1 MYASKKVK
9 SSKALSLVHNAHGT
23 VQIQI
28 EINDG
33 LKYTLILEKIFI
45 LIHPVV
51 ARLHLLLQHEQS
63 ASHGRIAHMW
73 SLLSRT
79 MNSAM
84 MQREVV
90 AVKAFGYFLAKKLF

>member
-9 SSKALSLVHNAHGT
+9 SFEALSLVHNAHGT

-28 EINDG
+28 EINDR
-33 LKYTLILEKIFI
+33 LKYTRILEQLLI
-45 LIHPVV
+45 LIHRVV

-63 ASHGRIAHMW
+63 ASHGRIVHMW

-84 MQREVV
+84 M
-90 AVKAFGYFLAKKLF
+90 